1 MVEVFYRINV
11 PEEQR
16 DEKTEYYTLTYMFVP
31 LDSFVVMQ
39 IHGWWD
45 EESNHSRCETT
56 VLATV
61 AAEVE
66 AKRIYGEQRIGLLG
80 GGFVNVCSG
89 LWTTPAP
96 ASARG
101 LVEV

>member
-39 IHGWWD
+39 IHGRWD
-45 EESNHSRCETT
+45 EESVGT
-56 VLATV
+56 
-61 AAEVE
+61 
-66 AKRIYGEQRIGLLG
+66 
-80 GGFVNVCSG
+80 
-89 LWTTPAP
+89 
-96 ASARG
+96 
-101 LVEV
+101 